1 MPFPESKRVLYGK
14 NPLEE
19 VVCQLRFPPILRIVA
34 EPPAAF
40 QDSVRVTFPLYRRV
54 VAQPP
59 LGLQLP
65 PEIMQ
70 AISAGGGVT
79 HEFSS
84 ADQSW
89 TLSLA
94 QDFIALTTK
103 AYRQWSDFKE
113 KLRTPLSALRDVYA
127 PAFFSRVGLRYRDR
141 IDREAFGLVGVEWR
155 ELLTSEALGELADA
169 SIGPN
174 VEHVL
179 RELIVRLTEE
189 SGRVRIVHGLDH
201 DGVKPTYIID
211 SDFFSEKQTETG
223 VVDNVLDEF
232 NRRAGHLF
240 RWYITQHLHSAM
252 EPRDPDAD

>member
-1 MPFPESKRVLYGK
+1 MPFPESKRVFYGK

-19 VVCQLRFPPILRIVA
+19 VVCQLRFPPILRIAV

-40 QDSVRVTFPLYRRV
+40 QDLVRTTFPLYRRV

-59 LGLQLP
+59 LGVQLP
-65 PEIMQ
+65 PELMR

-79 HEFSS
+79 HEFAS

-103 AYRQWSDFKE
+103 AYRQWPDFKE
-113 KLRTPLSALRDVYA
+113 KLRAPLAALRDVYA
-127 PAFFSRVGLRYRDR
+127 PAFFGRVGLRYRDR

-155 ELLTSEALGELADA
+155 ELLRTEALGELADA

-189 SGRVRIVHGLDH
+189 YGRVRIVHGLEH
-201 DGVKPTYIID
+201 DGAKQTYIID
-211 SDFFSEKQTETG
+211 SDFFSEKQTEPG
-223 VVDNVLDEF
+223 VVDNALDAF
-232 NRRAGHLF
+232 NRRAGRLF
-240 RWYITQHLHSAM
+240 RWYITPRLHDAM
-252 EPRDPDAD
+252 EPRDP